1 LNNNKLIILGIS
13 LTLLIFATTRST
25 SSIIQFT
32 LAKEE
37 EQTSINNT
45 LTNTNNDNNNNLTR
59 FLFVQDTQSGSVV
72 PIGGANNDT
81 TLSNYTLTLNNVS
94 TTIAFS
100 DRPQRLLFQID
111 TESFVNNWTTG
122 QDSFESDLPNAAI
135 VLNEGNQKEKKDDII
150 VAELLNPVYDKEKRC
165 SMT

>member
-13 LTLLIFATTRST
+13 LTLLIFETTRST

-45 LTNTNNDNNNNLTR
+45 LTNTNNDNNNLTR

>member
-45 LTNTNNDNNNNLTR
+45 LTNTNNDNNNLTR

>member
-1 LNNNKLIILGIS
+1 LNNNILIILGIS

-45 LTNTNNDNNNNLTR
+45 LTNTNNDNNNLTR